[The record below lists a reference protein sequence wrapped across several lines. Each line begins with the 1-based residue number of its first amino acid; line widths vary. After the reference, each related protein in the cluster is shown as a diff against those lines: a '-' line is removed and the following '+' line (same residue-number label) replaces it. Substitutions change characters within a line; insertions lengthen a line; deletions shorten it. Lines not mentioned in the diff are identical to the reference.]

1 MSHRDKTAQVT
12 MEDVAQ
18 AAGVSRMT
26 VSRALRDDG
35 TVSQRTR
42 ERIVKIVHDMNYV
55 PDQMAG
61 NLSFMR
67 SGTKERT
74 QVFVEAALKF
84 RGSRKPRVS

>member
-1 MSHRDKTAQVT
+1 MRDVS
-12 MEDVAQ
+12 E

-26 VSRALRDDG
+26 VSRALKPDSP
-35 TVSQRTR
+35 VSEAMR
-42 ERIVKIVHDMNYV
+42 ERILKVMHELNYV